1 MVKNVEDMYNHLDT
15 TLECDRQTDILP
27 WHSPRYAY
35 ASCGKNRSTFAK
47 VINTH
52 QEAYFF
58 LWHSVES
65 KKTFRLKGLCPDPGG
80 RVYSAFPNPQRVG
93 MCCLFP
99 KNSTP
104 ELGFS
109 RLQLRPFG
117 PCFPLLAPNFPLNHA
132 GYATNPMVPFLVVI
146 LSANK

>member
-52 QEAYFF
+52 QVAY
-58 LWHSVES
+58 SS
-65 KKTFRLKGLCPDPGG
+65 
-80 RVYSAFPNPQRVG
+80 
-93 MCCLFP
+93 
-99 KNSTP
+99 
-104 ELGFS
+104 
-109 RLQLRPFG
+109 LRQ
-117 PCFPLLAPNFPLNHA
+117 CISMLNLHRIDI
-132 GYATNPMVPFLVVI
+132 TVI
-146 LSANK
+146 KQPITLISQG